1 MCRKFDRVNTDSAG
15 FLLFVSGTG
24 VGTLQHYN
32 LVDFCQIFPANR
44 RCQSAF
50 NQGEHN
56 GNHHHIPIG
65 IVFGSFHLKT
75 QEA

>member
-56 GNHHHIPIG
+56 
-65 IVFGSFHLKT
+65 
-75 QEA
+75 